1 MDRNTH
7 QTGAQPNATPAAA
20 GSAPALCPHLAP
32 ALDALLRQS
41 ARVLAA
47 TPMAWSKI
55 DLEVVLDSG
64 PPLAELPAHLLAN
77 AVQTWTNTDAHYPL
91 AQGLVCRA
99 CRHSLGW
106 PLHSPQ
112 AS

>member
-7 QTGAQPNATPAAA
+7 QTGTQPTATPAAA

-64 PPLAELPAHLLAN
+64 PPLAELPAHLRPN

-91 AQGLVCRA
+91 AQGLTCRA
-99 CRHSLGW
+99 CGHSLGW
-106 PLHSPQ
+106 PLHSTRP
-112 AS
+112 S

>member
-1 MDRNTH
+1 MGSGINH
-7 QTGAQPNATPAAA
+7 TGVQPNAAAA
-20 GSAPALCPHLAP
+20 ATGSAPPLCPHLAP
-32 ALDALLRQS
+32 ALEALLRQG

-47 TPMAWSKI
+47 APMAWSKI

-64 PPLAELPAHLLAN
+64 PPLAELPAHLQAN

-99 CRHSLGW
+99 CGHSLGW
-106 PLHSPQ
+106 PLPSAR

>member
-7 QTGAQPNATPAAA
+7 QTGAQPNATLAAA
-20 GSAPALCPHLAP
+20 GPAPALCPHLAP
-32 ALDALLRQS
+32 ALDALLCQG

-47 TPMAWSKI
+47 APMAWSKI
-55 DLEVVLDSG
+55 ELEVVLDSG
-64 PPLAELPAHLLAN
+64 QPLAELPAHLLVN

-106 PLHSPQ
+106 PLRSAR

>member
-7 QTGAQPNATPAAA
+7 QTGTPPTATPAAA

-32 ALDALLRQS
+32 ALDALLRQG

-64 PPLAELPAHLLAN
+64 PPLAELPAHLRPN

-91 AQGLVCRA
+91 AQGLTCRA
-99 CRHSLGW
+99 CGHSLGW
-106 PLHSPQ
+106 PLHSTRP
-112 AS
+112 S